1 MLGARGM
8 PQFNIRTPENIR
20 ESIRDLAASHGR
32 SMNSEIIQALQ
43 EYIARNSEAPTTCNS
58 QGFDLSHPA

>member
-1 MLGARGM
+1 M
-8 PQFNIRTPENIR
+8 PQFNIRTSENIR

-43 EYIARNSEAPTTCNS
+43 EYIARNSEALTTCNS
-58 QGFDLSHPA
+58 QGL